1 MSVGWSRNRRGSK
14 SGAVA
19 VCGIAILLLFGP
31 RAARPDSASDDLVK
45 QRITIRLLGQV
56 TLHVESLQ
64 IEVADGVALLSG
76 TAASLGEVRTLTR
89 IVGGVVGVNA
99 VTNNVTVR
107 SSGRTSDD
115 IQQEIRRNLERRARF
130 QASPIAVKVTGGDVT
145 LEGKADRGLDRLDA
159 EMIAASVAG
168 VTRIVNRIEVI
179 GSESTSPEEIRKR
192 VLSILTNPLTF
203 GLIRGLEVAVEGGTV
218 TLRGITQRETQRE
231 EAERLALGVPGVA
244 HVDNQ
249 ITVLGS

>member
-1 MSVGWSRNRRGSK
+1 MSVGWSRNWRGSK

-19 VCGIAILLLFGP
+19 CCGIAILLLFGP
-31 RAARPDSASDDLVK
+31 RAARPDAAADDLVK
-45 QRITIRLLGQV
+45 QRITTRLAGQV

-76 TAASLGEVRTLTR
+76 TAASLGEVRTLIR

-107 SSGRTSDD
+107 LSSRTSDD
-115 IQQEIRRNLERRARF
+115 IQQEIRRSLERRARF
-130 QASPIAVKVTGGDVT
+130 QASPISVKVTGGDVT
-145 LEGKADRGLDRLDA
+145 LEGKVDRGLDRLDA
-159 EMIAASVAG
+159 EMIAASVEG

-179 GSESTSPEEIRKR
+179 SSEATSPEQIRKR

-203 GLIRGLEVAVEGGTV
+203 GLIRDLEVAVAGGTV
-218 TLRGITQRETQRE
+218 TLRGIVHREADRE

-244 HVDNQ
+244 QVDNQ
-249 ITVLGS
+249 ITGL